1 MMVFPRHVFFD
12 IKMAHLG
19 SGNDCNPWYLEVFHC
34 KPEMVL
40 GSSSTA
46 MVS

>member
-1 MMVFPRHVFFD
+1 MMVFPRHFFFD

-19 SGNDCNPWYLEVFHC
+19 AGNDCKNPWYLGVFHC

-46 MVS
+46 MV